1 MVVKGTTPLLGG
13 GSRLRSPS
21 VTYLVGGLFLVC
33 VGLTMLAQQ
42 QAGRTVLVQQFRA
55 APLMHTMRQQD
66 LARALMLKGQQLE
79 ATAQQEIKLGQQL
92 AASTSNVMNPVAGE
106 MLGAVNCSNTSCIG
120 LEANGVNVDMWPQNW
135 EVTRLP
141 GYTPPEPINESEY
154 NSTLDSI
161 DEDYDFYNRKPLLDA
176 GVNLGSWFWE
186 PEDMD
191 DAPKNESAP
200 PSPEELAADEEL
212 EAILK
217 KMENATSPEQRL
229 ARAGIKI
236 EGMPWDPEPDYE
248 EDYDDEEDEDE
259 EEVGL
264 ASCMRCMHFWARRWT
279 ATMQQS
285 LLLYSQRA
293 VAGGSGRGEE
303 QADVV
308 EDAEADA
315 AEADAY
321 PPGIL
326 WRFLVGSPRDG
337 EDDSAMLRVC
347 SAACFVVSRSLAL
360 FLFLATHG
368 TRPARLCEP
377 ATGRWM
383 APSRSM
389 LSGGF
394 VEAYV
399 QDVCNPKGDSS
410 KPSAQASATARGY
423 ERKGDVTQDIAP
435 ASPGAEA
442 LRLQP

>member
-1 MVVKGTTPLLGG
+1 
-13 GSRLRSPS
+13 
-21 VTYLVGGLFLVC
+21 VTYLVGGLVLVC

-42 QAGRTVLVQQFRA
+42 QAGRTVLVQQLRA
-55 APLMHTMRQQD
+55 APRMHTMRQQD

-92 AASTSNVMNPVAGE
+92 AASSSNEMNPVAGE
-106 MLGAVNCSNTSCIG
+106 MLGAVNCSNTSCVG

-141 GYTPPEPINESEY
+141 GYKPPEPINESEY

-248 EDYDDEEDEDE
+248 EDYDDEEDEDDE
-259 EEVGL
+259 EEEAAVEKSRPMSLKMRKQMQLKQMRIRQHKLQQLHVAMRGKAMSRKASPLRHPVQKPFAYSRKVAHTGFKKAKTAYQQGL
-264 ASCMRCMHFWARRWT
+264 AAYQHYRRD
-279 ATMQQS
+279 
-285 LLLYSQRA
+285 LLKK
-293 VAGGSGRGEE
+293 
-303 QADVV
+303 
-308 EDAEADA
+308 
-315 AEADAY
+315 
-321 PPGIL
+321 
-326 WRFLVGSPRDG
+326 
-337 EDDSAMLRVC
+337 
-347 SAACFVVSRSLAL
+347 
-360 FLFLATHG
+360 
-368 TRPARLCEP
+368 RLLIK
-377 ATGRWM
+377 A
-383 APSRSM
+383 
-389 LSGGF
+389 
-394 VEAYV
+394 
-399 QDVCNPKGDSS
+399 
-410 KPSAQASATARGY
+410 
-423 ERKGDVTQDIAP
+423 
-435 ASPGAEA
+435 
-442 LRLQP
+442 

>member
-1 MVVKGTTPLLGG
+1 MVGTTPLLGG
-13 GSRLRSPS
+13 GSRPRSPS
-21 VTYLVGGLFLVC
+21 MTYLVGGLVVAC

-42 QAGRTVLVQQFRA
+42 QQAGRTALVQQVRA
-55 APLMHTMRQQD
+55 LPQANSLRQQQ

-92 AASTSNVMNPVAGE
+92 AASQADGMNPVAGE
-106 MLGAVNCSNTSCIG
+106 MLGAVNCSNTSCVG

-141 GYTPPEPINESEY
+141 GYKPPEPINESEY

-191 DAPKNESAP
+191 DPPKNESAP

-248 EDYDDEEDEDE
+248 EDYDDEEDEDD
-259 EEVGL
+259 EEVSRPSAAVRALHTRAGPTKVRQSIST
-264 ASCMRCMHFWARRWT
+264 ADFWRDGTGGRSC
-279 ATMQQS
+279 
-285 LLLYSQRA
+285 
-293 VAGGSGRGEE
+293 GEE
-303 QADVV
+303 QADVA

-315 AEADAY
+315 AEADAHA
-321 PPGIL
+321 PGEAEV
-326 WRFLVGSPRDG
+326 VGS
-337 EDDSAMLRVC
+337 SSHTLW
-347 SAACFVVSRSLAL
+347 SLAR
-360 FLFLATHG
+360 FCRHTSI
-368 TRPARLCEP
+368 ARH
-377 ATGRWM
+377 
-383 APSRSM
+383 
-389 LSGGF
+389 
-394 VEAYV
+394 V
-399 QDVCNPKGDSS
+399 
-410 KPSAQASATARGY
+410 
-423 ERKGDVTQDIAP
+423 
-435 ASPGAEA
+435 
-442 LRLQP
+442 